1 MEHQNSSYRWLVL
14 FSFVLTGLLSQLIW
28 ITFAPILSITTQTY
42 GVSEADV
49 GNLSLVFPLM
59 YIIFSIPA
67 GYFIDSYGFRKS
79 VLLGTGFLAIFC
91 LLRAFSPNFTI
102 LLIFQALAAIG
113 QPLIMNSIS
122 KLVKGWFPQKEAGLA
137 TGIGSLSLYL
147 GIILGLVVTPLLIES
162 FQLYH
167 VLLFYGGFS
176 LLVLAVFYF
185 AGKESPL
192 LSIEKES
199 VRFSEFLKV
208 FKNRNIVLLS
218 ALFFIGM
225 GIFTAF
231 TTWIEP
237 ILGAQ
242 NVTKESAGLLG
253 GVMIIGGVAGSIVL
267 PALSDKYK
275 TCRKPMA
282 VSFLVSTVLWF
293 SVSMLYGPTLVG
305 LALIP
310 LGFFFMAT
318 LPLGLELSAESV
330 EKKFVGAANSV
341 IYMFS
346 QVGALFLIILFEL
359 ASNTWAWGSALIIS
373 GAFTLAATLLMLW
386 IREGNRKNLLKK

>member
-49 GNLSLVFPLM
+49 GNLSLVFPLV

-79 VLLGTGFLAIFC
+79 VLLGTGFMAVFG
-91 LLRAFSPNFTI
+91 LLRAFSPNFTF

-122 KLVKGWFPQKEAGLA
+122 KLVKGWFPKKESGLA

-147 GIILGLVVTPLLIES
+147 GIILALVVSPLLAES
-162 FQLYH
+162 FQLNF
-167 VLLFYGGFS
+167 VLVFYGGFA
-176 LLVLAVFYF
+176 LFILAVFYF
-185 AGKESPL
+185 AGKESPNQTK
-192 LSIEKES
+192 EKDS
-199 VRFSEFLKV
+199 LRISEFFKV
-208 FKNRNIVLLS
+208 FKNRNIILLS
-218 ALFFIGM
+218 ALFLIGM

-242 NVTKESAGLLG
+242 NVSKETAGLLG
-253 GVMIIGGVAGSIVL
+253 GVMIIGGIAGSMVI
-267 PALSDKYK
+267 PALSDKFK
-275 TCRKPMA
+275 NLKKPFVA
-282 VSFLVSTVLWF
+282 CFFVSAFLWF
-293 SVSMLYGPTLVG
+293 FASVLYGPSLVG
-305 LALIP
+305 LVLFP
-310 LGFFFMAT
+310 LGFFFMTT
-318 LPLGLELSAESV
+318 LPLGLELSANSV
-330 EKKFVGAANSV
+330 EKKFVGAANSI

-346 QVGALFLIILFEL
+346 QIGALLLIVMFEV
-359 ASNTWAWGSALIIS
+359 SATSLSWQSTLIIS
-373 GAFTLAATLLMLW
+373 AALTLAAAFLALW
-386 IREGNRKNLLKK
+386 IKEKALK